1 MQHSEGSFTATDG
14 LTIYHQSWLP
24 DGDAATGPKAV
35 VILVHGLGEH
45 SGRYQHVA
53 ERLVSAGYAVH
64 ALDHRGH
71 GKSEGTRVFVKSYD
85 EFMSD
90 LSQYRTWVEEQ
101 HPGLPVVMLGH
112 SMGGNLAMG
121 HALDHQAGL
130 AGLALSGAALKPGDD
145 LSGVQ
150 IKIFGLIAKV
160 APGFRPQG
168 LSADAISRD
177 PAVVEA
183 YRNDPLVYTGK
194 ISAGLGAALIGAMQS
209 FPDRYTT
216 LHLPIWIGHGTED
229 QLTDIEGS
237 RQLERQARNADVAA
251 HYYEGLY
258 HEIFNEPEQDR
269 VLDDLVGWLDGV
281 VGAAA

>member
-1 MQHSEGSFTATDG
+1 MQHREDSFTAADG

-24 DGDAATGPKAV
+24 DGDARAV

-53 ERLVSAGYAVH
+53 ERLVDAGYAVH
-64 ALDHRGH
+64 TLDHRGH
-71 GKSEGTRVFVKSYD
+71 GKSEGTRAFVKSYD
-85 EFMSD
+85 EFMAD
-90 LSQYRTWVEEQ
+90 LEQYRTSVEEQ

-112 SMGGNLAMG
+112 SMGGNLAMS
-121 HALDHQAGL
+121 HALTNQDGL
-130 AGLALSGAALKPGDD
+130 AALALSGAALKPGAD

-150 IKIFGLIAKV
+150 LKVFSLIAKV

-216 LHLPIWIGHGTED
+216 LRLPIWIGHGTED

-237 RQLERQARNADVAA
+237 RQLERQATNAAVTA
-251 HYYEGLY
+251 HYYDGLY
-258 HEIFNEPEQDR
+258 HEIFNEPEQDQ

-281 VGAAA
+281 VEAAT